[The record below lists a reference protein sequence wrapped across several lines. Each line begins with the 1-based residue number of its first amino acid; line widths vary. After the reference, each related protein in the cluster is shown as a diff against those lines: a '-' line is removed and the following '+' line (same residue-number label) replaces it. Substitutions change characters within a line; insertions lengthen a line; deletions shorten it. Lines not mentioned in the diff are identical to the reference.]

1 MHPHVEQYWFIKT
14 SCVYGVEIS
23 FYYDDTTKTMHAF
36 SSNGVS
42 CTLTNFK
49 DIHFYKNNQCVLK
62 TVARNFYVNANS
74 TVDGIIRY
82 LEYPIFFHVTDVL
95 ADTIFDRLQDKHN
108 ISFILHPK
116 EMLYFFSYSD
126 GPDLEQREICIMQHD
141 NEFYFSGTDFV
152 DIHRSFF
159 SFVLKYSICIF
170 AYYESLE
177 TDKLLFTQDLDQV
190 VVNMTYTKSSQELF
204 ITSQPK
210 ENYKDSLK
218 ALDELVPDETL
229 VIAESELQDYVY
241 RYFYDLA
248 CKNLKPM
255 KNDEYNLDLTSDYR
269 DVLKLSDMIRL

>member
-1 MHPHVEQYWFIKT
+1 MHPNVEQHWFIKT

-23 FYYDDTTKTMHAF
+23 FYYDDMTKTMHAF

-42 CTLTNFK
+42 CTLTDFK

-62 TVARNFYVNANS
+62 TVARKFYVNKYS
-74 TVDGIIRY
+74 TVDGIIHY
-82 LEYPIFFHVTDVL
+82 LELPIFFHVSDVVV
-95 ADTIFDRLQDKHN
+95 DRIFEIFKDKHN

-116 EMLYFFSYSD
+116 EMLYFFSYAD
-126 GPDLEQREICIMQHD
+126 GPDLECREICILQHD

-170 AYYESLE
+170 AFYESLE

-204 ITSQPK
+204 ITSKPK
-210 ENYKDSLK
+210 ENYKTSVK
-218 ALDELVPDETL
+218 ALDELVPEETI
-229 VIAESELQDYVY
+229 VIAESALQDYVY
-241 RYFYDLA
+241 RYFYALA

-255 KNDEYNLDLTSDYR
+255 KNDEYGIDLSADYK
-269 DVLKLSDMIRL
+269 DVLKLADMISV

>member
-1 MHPHVEQYWFIKT
+1 MHPHVEQHWFIKT

-23 FYYDDTTKTMHAF
+23 FYYDDMTKTMHAF

-42 CTLTNFK
+42 CTLINFK

-95 ADTIFDRLQDKHN
+95 ADTIFDRLKDKHN

-204 ITSQPK
+204 INSKPK
-210 ENYKDSLK
+210 ENYKDSLQ
-218 ALDELVPDETL
+218 ALDELVPEETL
-229 VIAESELQDYVY
+229 VIAECELQHYVY

-255 KNDEYNLDLTSDYR
+255 KNDEYGLDLTADYR
-269 DVLKLSDMIRL
+269 DVLKLAEMISV

>member
-1 MHPHVEQYWFIKT
+1 MHPNVEQHWFIKT
-14 SCVYGVEIS
+14 SFVYGVEIS
-23 FYYDDTTKTMHAF
+23 FYYDDMTKTMHAF

-42 CTLTNFK
+42 CKLIDFK

-62 TVARNFYVNANS
+62 TVARSYYVNQTA
-74 TVDGIIRY
+74 TIDGIMRY
-82 LEYPIFFHVTDVL
+82 LEYPIFFHVSDVL
-95 ADTIFDRLQDKHN
+95 ADKIFDLLKDKHN

-126 GPDLEQREICIMQHD
+126 GPDLEYREICIMQHD

-159 SFVLKYSICIF
+159 SFVQKYSICIF
-170 AYYESLE
+170 AFYKSLE
-177 TDKLLFTQDLDQV
+177 TDNLLFVQDLDQV

-204 ITSQPK
+204 ITSKPK
-210 ENYKDSLK
+210 ENYKTSLK
-218 ALDELVPDETL
+218 ALDELVPEETL
-229 VIAESELQDYVY
+229 MIAENELQDYVY

-255 KNDEYNLDLTSDYR
+255 KNDEYNLDLSADYK
-269 DVLKLSDMIRL
+269 DVLKLVDMIRV

>member
-1 MHPHVEQYWFIKT
+1 MHPNVEQHWFIKT
-14 SCVYGVEIS
+14 SFIYGVEIS
-23 FYYDDTTKTMHAF
+23 FYYDDMTKTMYAF

-42 CTLTNFK
+42 CTLTDFK

-62 TVARNFYVNANS
+62 TVARSHYVNKTA
-74 TVDGIIRY
+74 TIDGIMRY
-82 LEYPIFFHVTDVL
+82 LEYPIFFHVSDVL
-95 ADTIFDRLQDKHN
+95 VDKIFDLFKDKHN

-116 EMLYFFSYSD
+116 EMLYFFSYAD
-126 GPDLEQREICIMQHD
+126 GQDLEYREICIMQHD

-170 AYYESLE
+170 AFYESLE
-177 TDKLLFTQDLDQV
+177 TDKLLFTQDLEQV
-190 VVNMTYTKSSQELF
+190 VVNMIYTKSSQELY
-204 ITSQPK
+204 ITSKPK
-210 ENYKDSLK
+210 ENYKNSLK
-218 ALDELVPDETL
+218 ALDELVPEETL

-255 KNDEYNLDLTSDYR
+255 KNDEYGLDFSADYKY
-269 DVLKLSDMIRL
+269 VLKLADMISV

>member
-1 MHPHVEQYWFIKT
+1 MHPYVEQCWFVRT
-14 SCVYGVEIS
+14 SCIYGVEIK
-23 FYYDDTTKTMHAF
+23 FYYDDKTKVMHAF

-42 CTLTNFK
+42 CTLTDLK
-49 DIHFYKNNQCVLK
+49 DIHFYKNNQCVLH
-62 TVARNFYVNANS
+62 TVARQSYVYQGAS
-74 TVDGIIRY
+74 IDSVMYY
-82 LEYPIFFHVTDVL
+82 LEQSIFFHVTDVL
-95 ADTIFDRLQDKHN
+95 SDKIFDLVKDKYN
-108 ISFILHPK
+108 ISFISHPK
-116 EMLYFFSYSD
+116 ERLYFFSYAD
-126 GPDLEQREICIMQHD
+126 GPDLEYREICIMQHE

-255 KNDEYNLDLTSDYR
+255 KNDEYGLDLTADYK
-269 DVLKLSDMIRL
+269 DVLKLSDMIRV

>member
-1 MHPHVEQYWFIKT
+1 MHPHVEQYWFVRT
-14 SCVYGVEIS
+14 SCIYGVEIK
-23 FYYDDTTKTMHAF
+23 FYYDDITKTMHVF

-42 CTLTNFK
+42 CTLTDLK
-49 DIHFYKNNQCVLK
+49 DIHFYKNNQCVLH
-62 TVARNFYVNANS
+62 TIARQSYVYQGAS
-74 TVDGIIRY
+74 IDSVMYY
-82 LEYPIFFHVTDVL
+82 LEQSIFFHVTDVL
-95 ADTIFDRLQDKHN
+95 ADKIFDLMKDKYN
-108 ISFILHPK
+108 ISFISHPK
-116 EMLYFFSYSD
+116 ERLYFFSYAD
-126 GPDLEQREICIMQHD
+126 GLDLEYREICIMQHD

-177 TDKLLFTQDLDQV
+177 TDKLLFTQDLNQV

-210 ENYKDSLK
+210 ENYKNSLK

-255 KNDEYNLDLTSDYR
+255 KNDEYNLDLTADYR

>member
-1 MHPHVEQYWFIKT
+1 MHPNVEQHWFIKT
-14 SCVYGVEIS
+14 SFIYGVEIS
-23 FYYDDTTKTMHAF
+23 FYYDDMTKTMYAF

-42 CTLTNFK
+42 CTLTDFK

-62 TVARNFYVNANS
+62 TVARSHYVNKTA
-74 TVDGIIRY
+74 TIDGIMRY
-82 LEYPIFFHVTDVL
+82 LEYPIFFHVSDVL
-95 ADTIFDRLQDKHN
+95 VDKIFDLFKDKHN

-116 EMLYFFSYSD
+116 EMLYFFSYAD
-126 GPDLEQREICIMQHD
+126 GQDLEYREICIMQHD

-170 AYYESLE
+170 AFYESLE
-177 TDKLLFTQDLDQV
+177 TDKLLFTQDLEQV
-190 VVNMTYTKSSQELF
+190 VVNMIYTKSSQELY
-204 ITSQPK
+204 ITSKPK
-210 ENYKDSLK
+210 ENYKNSLK
-218 ALDELVPDETL
+218 ALDELVPEETL

-255 KNDEYNLDLTSDYR
+255 KNDEYGLDFSADYK
-269 DVLKLSDMIRL
+269 DVLKLADMISV